1 MTDRVA
7 MIWDLA
13 EVIGRRL
20 AVSLFAPLLAALF
33 LVIAAALI
41 GWVVGD
47 QRGYVAGT
55 TIMAVF
61 YATPIAWIVGPF
73 ALWFFD
79 RFAVRD
85 FRIFAGVGAVLGLW
99 VVAFVILPGSGFA
112 DWVIAP
118 AIAAAAIHG
127 AGVGSAFWLLELA
140 VRPR

>member
-1 MTDRVA
+1 

-20 AVSLFAPLLAALF
+20 AVSFFAPLLAALF

-47 QRGYVAGT
+47 ERGYVAGA
-55 TIMAVF
+55 TIIAVF

-73 ALWFFD
+73 ALWVFD
-79 RFAVRD
+79 RFAVLD

-112 DWVIAP
+112 DWMIAP
-118 AIAAAAIHG
+118 AIAVSAIHG
-127 AGVGSAFWLLELA
+127 AGIGAAFYLLDLA
-140 VRPR
+140 VHAK

>member
-1 MTDRVA
+1 MTDRVT

-20 AVSLFAPLLAALF
+20 AVSFFAPILAALF
-33 LVIAAALI
+33 LVISAALI

-47 QRGYVAGT
+47 EHGHVAGAT
-55 TIMAVF
+55 TIAVF

-85 FRIFAGVGAVLGLW
+85 FRIFAGVGAMLGFW

-112 DWVIAP
+112 DWMIAP
-118 AIAAAAIHG
+118 AIAVAAIHG
-127 AGVGSAFWLLELA
+127 AGVGAAFYVLDLA
-140 VRPR
+140 GRPK